1 MSGQEGWS
9 CEGEKKCVCVCV
21 YVRERSEVY
30 VREIR
35 RLPGRKE
42 GRKEG
47 KEKEKIV
54 IERMS
59 DREGKKRRKL
69 VRLKEGR

>member
-1 MSGQEGWS
+1 MCVSGQEGWS

-42 GRKEG
+42 GRKG
-47 KEKEKIV
+47 
-54 IERMS
+54 R
-59 DREGKKRRKL
+59 RRK
-69 VRLKEGR
+69 R